1 MVIGMVDKRSFSWVQ
16 VFDQCSFGIEFLMMD
31 ALFMFDFV
39 ENTGFTFSAIGL
51 AEEFIPFH
59 DGFVASKGSKG
70 NRFD

>member
-1 MVIGMVDKRSFSWVQ
+1 
-16 VFDQCSFGIEFLMMD
+16 MMD
-31 ALFMFDFV
+31 TVFMFDFV

-70 NRFD
+70 DRFD